1 MAIYVPLFRIGSI
14 EALLKFVT
22 LPHKIIRVQYLSA
35 VSQSF
40 GMTRNL
46 VVGEALQVYEQK
58 AWETGT
64 EKNAKYGLVMK
75 DLVYHSFPPKVLQ
88 RQKRYLRRGLYKPC
102 DTKIL
107 DFICHIYEMVN

>member
-1 MAIYVPLFRIGSI
+1 MPLFRIGSI

-22 LPHKIIRVQYLSA
+22 LPHKIIRGQDLSA

-58 AWETGT
+58 A
-64 EKNAKYGLVMK
+64 
-75 DLVYHSFPPKVLQ
+75 
-88 RQKRYLRRGLYKPC
+88 
-102 DTKIL
+102 
-107 DFICHIYEMVN
+107 